1 MAEVQSCY
9 GLDHAAWISVRP
21 KRDLAVPVDVKTYLG
36 ALARRLH
43 LDPRD
48 EREIILELQS
58 HLEDKAAELE
68 AEGLDQ
74 QDAMARA
81 VEEMGRPDTVAKG
94 MYAVHSTGVWRDVV
108 LAMVPHFLL
117 ATLFGLHLWSEY
129 FLVSILLVGIAF
141 VTWRNWKGGTPSQ
154 WSYSW
159 MGYTLAAPALS
170 WLLSLITLGY
180 GAWTLVT
187 TGRLPFNVILF
198 FLLIGYVP
206 FSMWIVLSVV
216 SKVAR
221 RDWLLVSLT
230 ALPFPFLTSWVLFL
244 NWQGGLWSDHAER
257 MQQSDTAHA
266 CIFLAFAITTAVFF
280 KVGPRLLRIGLL
292 TLTTSILVA
301 ITAASL
307 PVNLGILA
315 VLLMIVASVVFL
327 LSPAVWESKIAQRRQ
342 RRLSTMSGQDEDVES
357 WLKDTT

>member
-1 MAEVQSCY
+1 M
-9 GLDHAAWISVRP
+9 
-21 KRDLAVPVDVKTYLG
+21 PVDVKTYLG
-36 ALARRLH
+36 SLARRLH

-68 AEGLDQ
+68 SEGLDREA
-74 QDAMARA
+74 AMARA
-81 VEEMGRPDTVAKG
+81 TEEMGQPDAVANG

-117 ATLFGLHLWSEY
+117 ASLFALHLWSEY
-129 FLVSILLVGIAF
+129 FLVAILLIGIAF
-141 VTWRNWKGGTPSQ
+141 VTWRNWRGGTPSP

-170 WLLSLITLGY
+170 WLLSLITLSY

-187 TGRLPFNVILF
+187 TGQLPFNVVFF

-206 FSMWIVLSVV
+206 FSMWIVLNVV

-257 MQQSDTAHA
+257 MQQSDTARA
-266 CIFLAFAITTAVFF
+266 FIFLAFAVTTAVFL

-292 TLTTSILVA
+292 TLTTSFLVA

-307 PVNLGILA
+307 PVNLGFLA

-327 LSPAVWESKIAQRRQ
+327 LSPAMWESQIAQRRQ
-342 RRLSTMSGQDEDVES
+342 RRLTTMTGHSEDS
-357 WLKDTT
+357 DLWFTDTT